1 MINLITSFFNKNI
14 EAYKK
19 RNEEYNNT
27 LINNLKCDHLEKI
40 HLFVEDEYSEQILDN
55 IIKQEDIKNKVIK
68 IFFNKQPSYSDFFQ
82 YANNNLIN
90 KIIMVSNSDIYLNNC
105 DDALIKSYIENKN
118 NIFCLTR
125 FEDEINK
132 PLIDNYEGS
141 HDSFIFKSPINKN
154 IIENSNFKQNT
165 WGSENLVIWLFYKN
179 NYNLL
184 NPCYQ
189 IKIVHLH
196 KTNLREN
203 DRRRI
208 NNTEFMHD
216 YQTISVLPIK
226 L

>member
-14 EAYKK
+14 EEYTK
-19 RNEEYNNT
+19 RNEEYNNA
-27 LINNLKCDHLEKI
+27 LINNLKCEYIEKI
-40 HLFVEDEYSEQILDN
+40 HLFIEDEYSEKILDN
-55 IIKQEDIKNKVIK
+55 IINQENAKNKVVK
-68 IFFNKQPSYSDFFQ
+68 INFNKQPLYSDFFQ
-82 YANNNLIN
+82 YANTNLID

-105 DDALIKSYIENKN
+105 DNGLIQDYIENKN

-132 PLIDNYEGS
+132 PLIDDYGGS
-141 HDSFIFKSPINKN
+141 HDSFIYKSPINTN
-154 IIENSNFKQNT
+154 IIENSNFKQNV
-165 WGSENLVIWLFYKN
+165 WGSENLIIWLFYKN
-179 NYNLL
+179 HYNLL

-189 IKIVHLH
+189 IKIIHLH
-196 KTNLREN
+196 KTELRNN

-216 YQTISVLPIK
+216 YKTIGVGPIN